1 MGPKLDSSI
10 GIVCTSYWRCEKDF
24 RGGGTAMNLLYE
36 NGIPLLFAIMLSKNV
51 ALADMD
57 IDDCIHEDS
66 SEISSDYSQNE
77 NEYSFI
83 VGSESKREI
92 IHLFGK

>member
-1 MGPKLDSSI
+1 MSHQSDPEINRFISKKKTITLTPKI
-10 GIVCTSYWRCEKDF
+10 
-24 RGGGTAMNLLYE
+24 
-36 NGIPLLFAIMLSKNV
+36 LFSIMLSKNV

-77 NEYSFI
+77 NESSFI
-83 VGSESKREI
+83 GGYQSKREI
-92 IHLFGK
+92 IHLFENRRV

>member
-1 MGPKLDSSI
+1 MSQQSDLEINRFISKKKTFTLTPK
-10 GIVCTSYWRCEKDF
+10 
-24 RGGGTAMNLLYE
+24 N
-36 NGIPLLFAIMLSKNV
+36 LFAIMLSKNV

-83 VGSESKREI
+83 GGSESEREI

>member
-1 MGPKLDSSI
+1 
-10 GIVCTSYWRCEKDF
+10 
-24 RGGGTAMNLLYE
+24 
-36 NGIPLLFAIMLSKNV
+36 MLSKNV

-83 VGSESKREI
+83 GGSESKREI
-92 IHLFGK
+92 IHLFRK